1 MLNSLGQPIRY
12 QVTARSVT
20 ANQSMQE
27 IDLTEDVSMDARY
40 AQQRADSYAMRLNQQ
55 HFIQCTDWV
64 GVIVPITH
72 PGA

>member
-1 MLNSLGQPIRY
+1 
-12 QVTARSVT
+12 
-20 ANQSMQE
+20 MQE

-55 HFIQCTDWV
+55 QFIQCTDWV

>member
-27 IDLTEDVSMDARY
+27 IDLTEDVSVDPVY
-40 AQQRADSYAMRLNQQ
+40 AQRRADSYALRLNQQ
-55 HFIQCTDWV
+55 QFLQSTDWV

>member
-27 IDLTEDVSMDARY
+27 IDLTEDVSVDPVY
-40 AQQRADSYAMRLNQQ
+40 AQRRADSYAMRLNQQ
-55 HFIQCTDWV
+55 QFLQSTDWV